1 MIERTNL
8 NVVGPGSTAQRT
20 TVSNKKPQQ
29 DFGAVMQ
36 QAVLA
41 RQQEQS
47 VNFSKHAQ
55 QRVAER
61 GIELTPDLMD
71 RLAGATEK
79 AQEKGA
85 VNILAF
91 GAEQAF
97 IINVPQSRV
106 ITTMTPAEMKEKIF
120 TNIDAAVML

>member
-1 MIERTNL
+1 MIERTNIGGVGL
-8 NVVGPGSTAQRT
+8 NRSQRQAQR
-20 TVSNKKPQQ
+20 PQNPGQ
-29 DFGAVMQ
+29 DFGAIMQ
-36 QAVLA
+36 QTVLQK
-41 RQQEQS
+41 QQEQS

-55 QRVAER
+55 QRVEER
-61 GIELTPDLMD
+61 GIELTPDLME

-106 ITTMTPAEMKEKIF
+106 ITTMTSAEMRERVF
-120 TNIDAAVML
+120 TNIDAAVLL

>member
-1 MIERTNL
+1 MIERTNIGG
-8 NVVGPGSTAQRT
+8 VGPSGNQRRT
-20 TVSNKKPQQ
+20 QRPQNPGQ
-29 DFGAVMQ
+29 DFGAIMQ
-36 QAVLA
+36 QTVLQK
-41 RQQEQS
+41 QQEQS

-55 QRVAER
+55 QRVEER
-61 GIELTPDLMD
+61 GIELTPDLME

-106 ITTMTPAEMKEKIF
+106 ITTMTSAEMREKVF
-120 TNIDAAVML
+120 TNIDAAVLL

>member
-1 MIERTNL
+1 MIERTNIAGL
-8 NVVGPGSTAQRT
+8 APAAHAAARPQT
-20 TVSNKKPQQ
+20 KPQTAS
-29 DFGAVMQ
+29 FGELMQ
-36 QAVLA
+36 QRL
-41 RQQEQS
+41 QQQS

-55 QRVAER
+55 QRVEER

-85 VNILAF
+85 TNILAF

-120 TNIDAAVML
+120 TNIDAAVLL

>member
-1 MIERTNL
+1 MIERTNIGGVGL
-8 NVVGPGSTAQRT
+8 NRNQRQAQR
-20 TVSNKKPQQ
+20 PQNNPGQ
-29 DFGAVMQ
+29 DFGAIMQ
-36 QAVLA
+36 QTVLQK
-41 RQQEQS
+41 QQEQS

-55 QRVAER
+55 QRVEER
-61 GIELTPDLMD
+61 GIELTPDLME

-106 ITTMTPAEMKEKIF
+106 ITTMTSAEMRERVF
-120 TNIDAAVML
+120 TNIDAAVLL

>member
-1 MIERTNL
+1 MIERTNIGG
-8 NVVGPGSTAQRT
+8 VGLGGAAKPRT
-20 TVSNKKPQQ
+20 NTQPRQ
-29 DFGAVMQ
+29 DFGQVLQQTAAQKQ
-36 QAVLA
+36 QAE
-41 RQQEQS
+41 QQG

-55 QRVAER
+55 QRVEER
-61 GIELTPDLMD
+61 GIELTPDLME

-91 GAEQAF
+91 GMEQAF